1 MSASV
6 KAQKTPKTPISIA
19 VKAATEKVLMDLK
32 LMPETITYSEIKR
45 LYGKKFA
52 ERARMSEK
60 IEWFPLA
67 PKGQGFAVY
76 CRRSEF
82 TDFLFDEDSSINQ

>member
-1 MSASV
+1 MSANL
-6 KAQKTPKTPISIA
+6 KIPKTPISIA
-19 VKAATEKVLMDLK
+19 VKAATEKVLMELK
-32 LMPETITYSEIKR
+32 LMPETITLSEVKK

-52 ERARMSEK
+52 ERARMSPK
-60 IEWFPLA
+60 IEWYPLT

-82 TDFLFDEDSSINQ
+82 TDFLFDEESSINQ